1 MSAQRVD
8 GGKSMKTPGAG
19 DTSRQRLLDAG
30 VVVFAESGFA
40 GSSVRDLAREAG
52 LSLSGLYHHFSSKD
66 ELLFEIQRQS
76 FEQLLAPL
84 SVLIRPMPAARRLKA
99 FVYNH
104 VEFFSRQQTKMR
116 LLSHELSALTG
127 EYGDQIDS
135 LRRRYHQICF
145 EAVSDLLIEIKR
157 EDVDPR
163 VATMS
168 LFGMINW
175 IYRWYPR
182 PTDPSPEELSR
193 QMLHLFMHGISG
205 ANETDDQ

>member
-1 MSAQRVD
+1 MDS
-8 GGKSMKTPGAG
+8 GKSMNTPSAG

-66 ELLFEIQRQS
+66 ELLFEIQRKS

-84 SVLIRPMPAARRLKA
+84 SALIRPMPAARRLKA
-99 FVYNH
+99 FIYNH
-104 VEFFSRQQTKMR
+104 VGFFSRQQTKMR
-116 LLSHELSALTG
+116 LLSHELNALTG

-182 PTDPSPEELSR
+182 PTDPPPEELSR

-205 ANETDDQ
+205 ANETDEQ